1 MVKNPPANAGD
12 IRDLGSIPGLG
23 RSLGEGYGNPLQYSC
38 LENPMHRGA
47 WRATV
52 HRVTQSQTRLKR
64 LSTQHTRLCGG
75 GTPERDELDLEKG
88 RTLTF
93 LRPPWKRCSVR
104 LYFLGPALG
113 HHRAAHRPVG
123 SPGQTLAVGLT
134 CTPPPLAPPP
144 HRTRI
149 CSGGEAQ
156 GRSSYAA
163 PPHHRAHGLFPH
175 QSLLSRHCRASTSPS
190 SGFEKGLHSLKARRS
205 VSSSSSSHSGDP
217 KVRTAGKD

>member
-93 LRPPWKRCSVR
+93 LGPPWKRCSVR
-104 LYFLGPALG
+104 LYFPGPALG
-113 HHRAAHRPVG
+113 LESRPLRVWVTPGQLRGGGQALAASGPASPLPLACLGAPPDTAAHSHTG
-123 SPGQTLAVGLT
+123 FLG
-134 CTPPPLAPPP
+134 AP
-144 HRTRI
+144 
-149 CSGGEAQ
+149 
-156 GRSSYAA
+156 
-163 PPHHRAHGLFPH
+163 
-175 QSLLSRHCRASTSPS
+175 
-190 SGFEKGLHSLKARRS
+190 
-205 VSSSSSSHSGDP
+205 
-217 KVRTAGKD
+217 